1 MAQPP
6 DDPAALERDYRQSAR
21 TLFGH
26 FVFLVACCVVTIVLR
41 RFLRMPPALL
51 GVALIVALIVFGA
64 DIMKFFRARD
74 RVRAL
79 RETHSR

>member
-21 TLFGH
+21 TLLGH
-26 FVFLVACCVVTIVLR
+26 CLFLAACGLVAIGLR
-41 RFLRMPPALL
+41 RFLRLPPALL

-79 RETHSR
+79 RENDSR